1 MRTRLAAIV
10 GAAFCAAAAVGLSVA
25 ASAPA
30 PAPEEALGA
39 AEAAKAHAASGEVV
53 SRIAFGSCLKQ
64 NRPQPIWDAVLA
76 ARPDVFVFLGDNVY
90 ADTSDIDE
98 LKSCYDRLAAQPG
111 FQALREACSVLATWD
126 DHDYCKNG
134 SDGSFRGKRDS
145 QRVFADF
152 WGDGPDSPRRGRDGV
167 YDAVT
172 FGPDGRRVQI
182 ILLDG
187 RFFRSKRQGTML
199 GEAQWKWL
207 EGRLRE
213 EADVRIIASCSQ
225 FVASHHGADK
235 WADIPSER
243 NRMIELINRT
253 GAKGV
258 IFISGDRHHAE
269 LSRLTAE
276 RRHPVAETGLPWDP
290 SGDARSAAGE
300 SVPAQPSYPLYD
312 VTSSSLNR
320 AKWFVMESNPHRLG
334 KAFPKSNFG
343 LIEIDWSRSDPVI
356 SMQVRDV
363 EGRVRISHEVLL
375 SELQG

>member
-1 MRTRLAAIV
+1 MRTRLAAVV
-10 GAAFCAAAAVGLSVA
+10 GAAALCAAAAVGLRA
-25 ASAPA
+25 AAAPA
-30 PAPEEALGA
+30 PTPKDALGA

-90 ADTSDIDE
+90 ADTSDMDE

-111 FQALREACSVLATWD
+111 FQALRQACSVIATWD

-145 QRVFADF
+145 QRIFADF

-167 YDAVT
+167 YDVVT
-172 FGPDGRRVQI
+172 FGPEGQRVQI
-182 ILLDG
+182 ILLDA
-187 RFFRSKRQGTML
+187 RFFRSQRRGTML
-199 GEAQWKWL
+199 GEAQWSWL

-225 FVASHHGADK
+225 FVASHHAADK

-243 NRMIELINRT
+243 SRMIELINKT
-253 GAKGV
+253 GASGV
-258 IFISGDRHHAE
+258 VFISGDRHHAE
-269 LSRLTAE
+269 ISRLTAS
-276 RRHPVAETGLPWDP
+276 RPRPLAETGLPWDP
-290 SGDARSAAGE
+290 SRDAQSAAAE
-300 SVPAQPSYPLYD
+300 SASAQPKYPIYD

-320 AKWFVMESNPHRLG
+320 SKWFVMEANPHRLG
-334 KAFPKSNFG
+334 KTFPKSNFG
-343 LIEIDWSRSDPVI
+343 LIEIDWSRPDPVI

-363 EGRVRISHEVLL
+363 EGKTRISHEVRL
-375 SELQG
+375 SELRG